1 MNRQKYKF
9 IIVKRYQ
16 TEIFV
21 GIIRTMN
28 FADNGRRLADQEYTI
43 CTRQEAGMCSIVY
56 EPCDENSFRIGQGIQ
71 NQTTNIFDDEGSGGG
86 GIPLFYDEARMCSDR
101 IVLPCDSEEFLLPGH
116 VAPGYCDIAH
126 CGASLC
132 PPGESACR
140 VESSTTPFNI
150 GIQFGPGVTSTARM
164 ESPED
169 NLGMCLKY
177 EQLPCAV

>member
-86 GIPLFYDEARMCSDR
+86 GIPLFYDEARMC
-101 IVLPCDSEEFLLPGH
+101 
-116 VAPGYCDIAH
+116 
-126 CGASLC
+126 
-132 PPGESACR
+132 
-140 VESSTTPFNI
+140 
-150 GIQFGPGVTSTARM
+150 
-164 ESPED
+164 
-169 NLGMCLKY
+169 
-177 EQLPCAV
+177 